1 MLDLLTANAIDIGL
15 FNVALKQF
23 KVRYDAISVYPEPAG
38 EESNPSLRSGRTGN
52 EVGQREALG

>member
-15 FNVALKQF
+15 FNVAMKQF

-38 EESNPSLRSGRTGN
+38 EESNPSLRSG
-52 EVGQREALG
+52 